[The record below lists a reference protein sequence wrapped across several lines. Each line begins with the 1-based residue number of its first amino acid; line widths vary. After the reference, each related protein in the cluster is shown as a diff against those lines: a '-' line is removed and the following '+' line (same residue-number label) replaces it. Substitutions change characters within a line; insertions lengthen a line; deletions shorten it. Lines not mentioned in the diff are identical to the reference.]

1 VRASSPDAAAP
12 PIVQPNY
19 LQAHADQRVV
29 IDSMRF
35 VRRIFAAPPLSSY
48 IDFEAEPGPEVTSDE
63 DLLAFARNNAFT
75 AYHFSGACKMGSRSD
90 RMAVVDDELRVIG
103 LQGLRVVDAS
113 VLPTLVSGNTGAP
126 VLMIAEKAAD
136 LAVICDKGYASKAN
150 RDAARDRGIAPV
162 IPHKANEKNKPAFFA
177 RARIEQGIGRLKRVA
192 LRCEKT
198 AQNFRSIVSFAAGL
212 CLIKFVHTT

>member
-1 VRASSPDAAAP
+1 
-12 PIVQPNY
+12 
-19 LQAHADQRVV
+19 
-29 IDSMRF
+29 
-35 VRRIFAAPPLSSY
+35 
-48 IDFEAEPGPEVTSDE
+48 
-63 DLLAFARNNAFT
+63 
-75 AYHFSGACKMGSRSD
+75 
-90 RMAVVDDELRVIG
+90 MAVVDDELRVIG

-162 IPHKANEKNKPAFFA
+162 IPYKANEKNKPAFFA
-177 RARIEQGIGRLKRVA
+177 RARIEQGIGRLKRFKRVA